1 MYIGRLVPCLFNCL
15 VDLAPYP
22 DISSARNFL
31 LNFFLSCDNR
41 KICKERKKCY
51 LWPTFSRVTVV
62 HFWRKENYTKKNT
75 RNKICQGKL
84 KHFDMRLFLIRNML
98 NDFYGMSSLG
108 ISKGNLISGN
118 TSSCTSQRQ

>member
-41 KICKERKKCY
+41 KICKERKKMLFMANFFSGHCC
-51 LWPTFSRVTVV
+51 TFLEEGELHKKKS
-62 HFWRKENYTKKNT
+62 HAIKFAKEN
-75 RNKICQGKL
+75 
-84 KHFDMRLFLIRNML
+84 
-98 NDFYGMSSLG
+98 
-108 ISKGNLISGN
+108 
-118 TSSCTSQRQ
+118 